1 MISEAMFRSALKDA
15 GAHKVSKAALTKF
28 QAWMLTLMNDEAR
41 NRRQNDAGRRVT
53 VLADDIGE

>member
-1 MISEAMFRSALKDA
+1 MFRSALKDA

-28 QAWMLTLMNDEAR
+28 QAWMLTLMNDEATKAVDR
-41 NRRQNDAGRRVT
+41 MTAGRRVT